1 MSNHTPENV
10 ERHADVCV
18 VGGSAAGLAAAL
30 QIARQ
35 RRSVI
40 VVDAGEPRNAP
51 AATMHG
57 YLGLDGIPPADLAA
71 AGRDEVRTYGGEIL
85 AGSVTAVRHDPD
97 GDFRIELTGGIIVH
111 ARRVVA
117 ATGLIDELP
126 DIDGLAEH
134 WGGDVIHCPFCHGYE
149 VRDRRITVILTHPT
163 GLHPVTL
170 FGHLTD
176 ALVVVVHD
184 ARAITPAHLQPL
196 RAAGVKVRGGPAR
209 RVVTAADGHVF
220 GVELADG
227 TVIETDVIA
236 VGPRFRARAEVF
248 TPLGV
253 AAEPHPSGLGTT
265 LATDDLGRT
274 SVPGLYAAGNVTDPM
289 QQVLH
294 AAAGGSRVGA
304 MVSSDLATQDQQLGT
319 TRYAGEVD
327 WDQRYS
333 GEQLWSGRPNG
344 NLVAEVADLVPG
356 RALDVGAGEG
366 GDALWLAEQ
375 GWAVVA
381 SDVSSRAL
389 ERIATEADRRDVIVE
404 TLHVDAN
411 AVGAYADEP
420 DGPAPDG
427 PAPDGPEPDGR
438 QAFDLVTASYASIP
452 RTPDHRAVSN
462 ILGAVALG
470 GILVVISHDVAAMRA
485 PIDVHVGSQAYDVD
499 AYERVADFAAVVE
512 ASDDWIVEVDALR
525 PRPPGAASEHHIDD
539 IVLRARR
546 IR

>member
-1 MSNHTPENV
+1 MHDHPPQNI
-10 ERHADVCV
+10 ERRADVCV
-18 VGGSAAGLAAAL
+18 VGGSVAGLAAAL
-30 QIARQ
+30 QIVRQ

-51 AATMHG
+51 ATTMHG
-57 YLGLDGIPPADLAA
+57 YLGHDGIAPSDLVAT
-71 AGRDEVRTYGGEIL
+71 GREEVRTYGGEIL
-85 AGSVTAVRHDPD
+85 AGSVTAVRRDAG
-97 GDFRIELTGGIIVH
+97 GDFRVELTGGTIVR
-111 ARRVVA
+111 ARRVIA

-149 VRDRRITVILTHPT
+149 VRDRRVTVILTHPG

-170 FGHLTD
+170 FGHLS
-176 ALVVVVHD
+176 ANLVVVVHD
-184 ARAITPAHLQPL
+184 ARAVSPEHLQPL
-196 RAAGVKVRGGPAR
+196 RATGVDIREGPVS
-209 RVVTAADGHVF
+209 RVVVGADGHVS

-227 TVIETDVIA
+227 TVVATDAIV

-253 AAEPHPSGLGTT
+253 AAEPHPSGLGTI
-265 LATDDLGRT
+265 LATDDLGAT

-294 AAAGGSRVGA
+294 AAADGSRVGA
-304 MVSSDLATQDQQLGT
+304 MVSSDLATQDQQLGEA
-319 TRYAGEVD
+319 RHAGEED
-327 WDQRYS
+327 WDDRYS

-344 NLVAEVADLVPG
+344 NLVAEVADLAPG

-381 SDVSSRAL
+381 SDVSARAL
-389 ERIATEADRRDVIVE
+389 DRIAEEADRRGVTVE

-411 AVGAYADEP
+411 AAGAYAVEP
-420 DGPAPDG
+420 GGLEPG
-427 PAPDGPEPDGR
+427 GLEPDGR
-438 QAFDLVTASYASIP
+438 KAFDLVTASYASIP
-452 RTPDHRAVSN
+452 RTPEHRAVSN
-462 ILGAVALG
+462 ILGAVAPG
-470 GILVVISHDVAAMRA
+470 GILVVISHDVSAMRA
-485 PIDVHVGSQAYDVD
+485 PIDVHAGSRGYDVD
-499 AYERVADFAAVVE
+499 AYERVTDFVAVVE
-512 ASDDWIVEVDALR
+512 ASDDWIVEFDDTR
-525 PRPPGAASEHHIDD
+525 PRPPGAVSEHHIDD
-539 IVLRARR
+539 FVLRARR